1 MIFGIKVKSLMFW
14 LVLLVCSVFL
24 YMGVGMKNKIP
35 GDTKVNVYIKAIN
48 SDRVLKLSTRACYLA
63 DVYFKE
69 GITKGVYLK
78 HPSLSFTGNIEGTY
92 CCVVKKMAFLTT

>member
-48 SDRVLKLSTRACYLA
+48 SDRVLKDRKS
-63 DVYFKE
+63 
-69 GITKGVYLK
+69 
-78 HPSLSFTGNIEGTY
+78 
-92 CCVVKKMAFLTT
+92 VV